1 MNPKELALSIARFLD
16 SKKATDLEV
25 IQIGELTTIG
35 DYFVV
40 ASAGN
45 TTLVKSL
52 CEDLDEYLG
61 RQGIEPKR
69 IEGRSSAQW
78 ILMDYRDVIVHIFRN
93 GKKNGSRPVRS
104 TPKMTTPSPNT
115 MRWWSSPIPPGRG
128 CTWGTPVPI
137 LRWIS

>member
-1 MNPKELALSIARFLD
+1 MNSKELALSIAKFLD

-40 ASAGN
+40 ATASN

-78 ILMDYRDVIVHIFRN
+78 ILMDYRDVIVHIFYAETRN
-93 GKKNGSRPVRS
+93 FYSIVYGPMPPACRWSWKARKNKFDQAP
-104 TPKMTTPSPNT
+104 
-115 MRWWSSPIPPGRG
+115 
-128 CTWGTPVPI
+128 
-137 LRWIS
+137 

>member
-1 MNPKELALSIARFLD
+1 MNSKELALSIAKFLD

-40 ASAGN
+40 ATASN

-52 CEDLDEYLG
+52 CEDLDDYLG

-78 ILMDYRDVIVHIFRN
+78 ILMDYRDVIVHIFYAETRN
-93 GKKNGSRPVRS
+93 FYSIDRVWADAPR
-104 TPKMTTPSPNT
+104 
-115 MRWWSSPIPPGRG
+115 
-128 CTWGTPVPI
+128 VP
-137 LRWIS
+137 LELDNEAK

>member
-1 MNPKELALSIARFLD
+1 MNSKELALSIAKFLD

-40 ASAGN
+40 ATASN

-78 ILMDYRDVIVHIFRN
+78 ILMDYRDVYGPMPPACRWSW
-93 GKKNGSRPVRS
+93 KARKNKFDQAP
-104 TPKMTTPSPNT
+104 
-115 MRWWSSPIPPGRG
+115 
-128 CTWGTPVPI
+128 
-137 LRWIS
+137 

>member
-1 MNPKELALSIARFLD
+1 MNSKELALSIAKFLD

-40 ASAGN
+40 ATASN

-78 ILMDYRDVIVHIFRN
+78 ILMDYRDVIVHIFYAETRN
-93 GKKNGSRPVRS
+93 FYSIDRVWPMPPACRWSWKARKNKFDQAP
-104 TPKMTTPSPNT
+104 
-115 MRWWSSPIPPGRG
+115 
-128 CTWGTPVPI
+128 
-137 LRWIS
+137 

>member
-1 MNPKELALSIARFLD
+1 MMNSKELALSIARFLD

-40 ASAGN
+40 ATASN

-78 ILMDYRDVIVHIFRN
+78 ILMDYRDVIVHIFYSETRDFYSIDRVWADAPRLPLDLQ
-93 GKKNGSRPVRS
+93 GED
-104 TPKMTTPSPNT
+104 
-115 MRWWSSPIPPGRG
+115 GRADLG
-128 CTWGTPVPI
+128 PAAEI
-137 LRWIS
+137 

>member
-1 MNPKELALSIARFLD
+1 MMNSKELALSIARFLD

-40 ASAGN
+40 ATASN

-78 ILMDYRDVIVHIFRN
+78 ILMDYRDVIVHIFYSETRDFYSIDRVWADAPRLPLDFTGEN
-93 GKKNGSRPVRS
+93 
-104 TPKMTTPSPNT
+104 
-115 MRWWSSPIPPGRG
+115 
-128 CTWGTPVPI
+128 
-137 LRWIS
+137 

>member
-78 ILMDYRDVIVHIFRN
+78 ILMDYRDVIVHIFYAETRN
-93 GKKNGSRPVRS
+93 FYSIDRVWADAPRLPLDFTGEN
-104 TPKMTTPSPNT
+104 
-115 MRWWSSPIPPGRG
+115 
-128 CTWGTPVPI
+128 
-137 LRWIS
+137 

>member
-1 MNPKELALSIARFLD
+1 MNSKELALSIAKFLD

-40 ASAGN
+40 ATASN

-52 CEDLDEYLG
+52 CED
-61 RQGIEPKR
+61 QGIEPKR

-78 ILMDYRDVIVHIFRN
+78 ILMDYRDVIVHIFYAETRN
-93 GKKNGSRPVRS
+93 FYSIDRVWADAPRLPLELEGKK
-104 TPKMTTPSPNT
+104 K
-115 MRWWSSPIPPGRG
+115 
-128 CTWGTPVPI
+128 
-137 LRWIS
+137 

>member
-1 MNPKELALSIARFLD
+1 MNSKELALSIAKFLD

-40 ASAGN
+40 ATASN

-78 ILMDYRDVIVHIFRN
+78 ILMDYRDVIVHIFYAETRN
-93 GKKNGSRPVRS
+93 FYSIDRV
-104 TPKMTTPSPNT
+104 
-115 MRWWSSPIPPGRG
+115 WADAPPPAAGAGR
-128 CTWGTPVPI
+128 
-137 LRWIS
+137 REK

>member
-1 MNPKELALSIARFLD
+1 MMNSKELALSIARFLD

-40 ASAGN
+40 ATASN

-52 CEDLDEYLG
+52 WEDLDEYLG

-69 IEGRSSAQW
+69 IEGRGSAQW
-78 ILMDYRDVIVHIFRN
+78 ILMDYRDVIGHIFYSETRDFYSIDRVWADAPRLPLDLQ
-93 GKKNGSRPVRS
+93 GEGE
-104 TPKMTTPSPNT
+104 
-115 MRWWSSPIPPGRG
+115 
-128 CTWGTPVPI
+128 
-137 LRWIS
+137 

>member
-1 MNPKELALSIARFLD
+1 MNSKELALSIAKFLD

-40 ASAGN
+40 ATASN

-69 IEGRSSAQW
+69 IEGRSSVRDGRW
-78 ILMDYRDVIVHIFRN
+78 GVLDYGDVIVHIFYAETRN
-93 GKKNGSRPVRS
+93 FYSIDRVWADAPRLPLELEGEKK
-104 TPKMTTPSPNT
+104 
-115 MRWWSSPIPPGRG
+115 
-128 CTWGTPVPI
+128 
-137 LRWIS
+137 

>member
-1 MNPKELALSIARFLD
+1 MNSKELALSIAKFLD

-40 ASAGN
+40 ATASN

-78 ILMDYRDVIVHIFRN
+78 ILMDYRDVIVHIFYAETRN
-93 GKKNGSRPVRS
+93 FYSIDRVWADAPRAAGAGRREKINLIKRPKRR
-104 TPKMTTPSPNT
+104 
-115 MRWWSSPIPPGRG
+115 MRLGGQTVETRI
-128 CTWGTPVPI
+128 
-137 LRWIS
+137 

>member
-1 MNPKELALSIARFLD
+1 MNSKELALSIAKFLD
-16 SKKATDLEV
+16 SEKGDRPGGHPDRRADHH
-25 IQIGELTTIG
+25 G

-40 ASAGN
+40 ATASN

-78 ILMDYRDVIVHIFRN
+78 ILMDCAMSSCIFSMPDPQFFSMSPVLLGRCPRLPLELE
-93 GKKNGSRPVRS
+93 GEKN
-104 TPKMTTPSPNT
+104 K
-115 MRWWSSPIPPGRG
+115 
-128 CTWGTPVPI
+128 
-137 LRWIS
+137 LE

>member
-1 MNPKELALSIARFLD
+1 MNSKELALSIAKFLD

-40 ASAGN
+40 ATASN

-78 ILMDYRDVIVHIFRN
+78 ILMDYRDVIVHIFYAETRN
-93 GKKNGSRPVRS
+93 FYSIDRVWADAPAAGAGRREKINLIKRPKRR
-104 TPKMTTPSPNT
+104 
-115 MRWWSSPIPPGRG
+115 MRLGGQTVETRI
-128 CTWGTPVPI
+128 
-137 LRWIS
+137 

>member
-25 IQIGELTTIG
+25 IQIGE
-35 DYFVV
+35 
-40 ASAGN
+40 
-45 TTLVKSL
+45 LVKSL

-78 ILMDYRDVIVHIFRN
+78 ILMDYRDVIVHIFYAETRDFYSIDRVWADAPRLPLDFTGEN
-93 GKKNGSRPVRS
+93 
-104 TPKMTTPSPNT
+104 
-115 MRWWSSPIPPGRG
+115 
-128 CTWGTPVPI
+128 
-137 LRWIS
+137 

>member
-1 MNPKELALSIARFLD
+1 MMNSKELALSIARFLD

-40 ASAGN
+40 ATAGN

-78 ILMDYRDVIVHIFRN
+78 ILMDYRDVIVHIFYSETRDFYSIDRVWADAPRLPLDLQ
-93 GKKNGSRPVRS
+93 GEGEE
-104 TPKMTTPSPNT
+104 T
-115 MRWWSSPIPPGRG
+115 
-128 CTWGTPVPI
+128 
-137 LRWIS
+137 

>member
-1 MNPKELALSIARFLD
+1 MNSKELALSIAKFLD

-40 ASAGN
+40 ATASN

-78 ILMDYRDVIVHIFRN
+78 ILMGLPRCHRAYFLCRDPQFLQH
-93 GKKNGSRPVRS
+93 RPCMGRCPPPAAGAGRREKINLIKR
-104 TPKMTTPSPNT
+104 PKRR
-115 MRWWSSPIPPGRG
+115 MRLGGQTVETRI
-128 CTWGTPVPI
+128 
-137 LRWIS
+137 

>member
-61 RQGIEPKR
+61 QSYAPINHTMENAKSP
-69 IEGRSSAQW
+69 RSFS
-78 ILMDYRDVIVHIFRN
+78 ILHFQFSITPPLR
-93 GKKNGSRPVRS
+93 KSRHS
-104 TPKMTTPSPNT
+104 
-115 MRWWSSPIPPGRG
+115 G
-128 CTWGTPVPI
+128 
-137 LRWIS
+137 

>member
-1 MNPKELALSIARFLD
+1 MNSKELALSIAKFLD

-40 ASAGN
+40 ATASN

-78 ILMDYRDVIVHIFRN
+78 ILMDYRDVIVHIFYAETRN
-93 GKKNGSRPVRS
+93 FYSIDRVCAAGAGRREKINLIKRPKRR
-104 TPKMTTPSPNT
+104 
-115 MRWWSSPIPPGRG
+115 MRLGGQTVETRI
-128 CTWGTPVPI
+128 
-137 LRWIS
+137 

>member
-1 MNPKELALSIARFLD
+1 MNSKELALSIAKFLD

-40 ASAGN
+40 ATASN

-69 IEGRSSAQW
+69 IEGRSSVYGPMPPACRW
-78 ILMDYRDVIVHIFRN
+78 SWKAR
-93 GKKNGSRPVRS
+93 KNKFDQAP
-104 TPKMTTPSPNT
+104 
-115 MRWWSSPIPPGRG
+115 
-128 CTWGTPVPI
+128 
-137 LRWIS
+137 

>member
-1 MNPKELALSIARFLD
+1 MNSKELALSIAKFLD

-40 ASAGN
+40 ATASN

-78 ILMDYRDVIVHIFRN
+78 ILMDYRDVIVHIFYAETRN
-93 GKKNGSRPVRS
+93 FYSIDPPPAAGAGRREKINLIKRPKRR
-104 TPKMTTPSPNT
+104 
-115 MRWWSSPIPPGRG
+115 MRLGGQTVETRI
-128 CTWGTPVPI
+128 
-137 LRWIS
+137 